1 MPPISTVMHFGK
13 IFIESQDEIDIP
25 NFVLGIVSPS
35 TFNDDQ
41 LEELHNFDEDGN
53 LDVRE
58 FYEQFNFKTMNLKEK
73 SIRLG
78 YYCHLWFDEYYK
90 FNASKLTIHNKCNL
104 SEEELISAVKKLLLY
119 YDKKAIGNFYDKYVE
134 DIKTLGVKTF
144 DLVDIEKT
152 KKVLFEY
159 LNEKAPLDVKT
170 NLIKEDQYMELIRAG
185 CSKIINSL

>member
-1 MPPISTVMHFGK
+1 M
-13 IFIESQDEIDIP
+13 
-25 NFVLGIVSPS
+25 
-35 TFNDDQ
+35 
-41 LEELHNFDEDGN
+41 
-53 LDVRE
+53 
-58 FYEQFNFKTMNLKEK
+58 
-73 SIRLG
+73 
-78 YYCHLWFDEYYK
+78 
-90 FNASKLTIHNKCNL
+90 
-104 SEEELISAVKKLLLY
+104 LY
-119 YDKKAIGNFYDKYVE
+119 YDKKAIGNFYDKYIE